1 MKISAINVKNREI
14 NKNNINKDKYKHMG
28 GGGLENYT
36 PS

>member
-1 MKISAINVKNREI
+1 MKINAINIKNREI
-14 NKNNINKDKYKHMG
+14 NKNNINEEKYKHM